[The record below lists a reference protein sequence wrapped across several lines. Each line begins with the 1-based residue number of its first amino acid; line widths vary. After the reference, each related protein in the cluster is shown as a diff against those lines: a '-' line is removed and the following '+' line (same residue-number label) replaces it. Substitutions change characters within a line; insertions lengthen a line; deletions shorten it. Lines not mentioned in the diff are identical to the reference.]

1 MSLRPPR
8 QMPDFER
15 RMVVLQC
22 LRFLGPC
29 TDLQLLR
36 FLTEYDL
43 MNYFDMMFAL
53 TDLCAQGQAVRTKE
67 QVGYIYNLTEAGK
80 EAMALFGD
88 RVPRSVQAIV
98 TDNAP
103 RWARRFAQEGQ
114 CAASIDKNAWGEW
127 DLTLSLRD
135 NQNNMMRLIL
145 SLPSQQL
152 AGEISRKWPDK
163 AAEIYRQIIRIL
175 AGEGA

>member
-53 TDLCAQGQAVRTKE
+53 NDLCAQGQAVRTKE
-67 QVGYIYNLTEAGK
+67 QVGYVYALTEAGK
-80 EAMALFGD
+80 EAMTLFGD
-88 RVPRSVQAIV
+88 RVPRSVQTLV
-98 TDNAP
+98 EENAP
-103 RWARRFAQEGQ
+103 RWARRFEQEGQ
-114 CAASIDKNAWGEW
+114 CAASIEKNGRGEW

-135 NQNNMMRLIL
+135 QQNNMMRLIL
-145 SLPSQQL
+145 SMPSQEL
-152 AGEISRKWPDK
+152 AADISQKWPDK
-163 AAEIYRQIIRIL
+163 AAEIYKQIIRIL
-175 AGEGA
+175 AGEGT

>member
-22 LRFLGPC
+22 LRYLAPC

-103 RWARRFAQEGQ
+103 RWARRFTQEGQ
-114 CAASIDKNAWGEW
+114 CAASIDKNARGEW

-145 SLPSQQL
+145 SLPSQKL
-152 AGEISRKWPDK
+152 AGEISQKWPDK